1 MLLKVTVYY
10 AGVVVVLLAG
20 FAFGAVLLFFVQGT
34 NVMSDPTDRGFAEF
48 YLICVP
54 FIAAL
59 IGIPNAIKR
68 FKKTD

>member
-1 MLLKVTVYY
+1 MLLKVILYY
-10 AGVVVVLLAG
+10 FGVVVVLLAG

-34 NVMSDPTDRGFAEF
+34 NVMSDPGDRGFTEF
-48 YLICVP
+48 YLVCVP

-59 IGIPNAIKR
+59 IGIPNAIKK